1 MCENIKMFDILL
13 IDLSNG
19 EKEITNKN
27 FSEQNSK
34 RPCIVISNDI
44 GNLYSPTIIILPL
57 TTKLKKL
64 NMPTHCILHTREVI
78 GLNKDSMVLGE
89 QIRSIDKSRIIN
101 KVAHIDNEDVQ
112 NRIVSVYM
120 SNMMGAKQYSN
131 ILEKIS
137 NLFFKLI
144 KKGDLTNGRHVQNC
158 IKGRSYKNDRS
169 DAA

>member
-27 FSEQNSK
+27 FSEQNKK
-34 RPCIVISNDI
+34 RPCVVISNDI

-64 NMPTHCILHTREVI
+64 NMPTHCILRSHEIR
-78 GLNKDSMVLGE
+78 GLDRDSMVLGE
-89 QIRSIDKSRIIN
+89 QIRSIDKNRVLSKI
-101 KVAHIDNEDVQ
+101 AHIDNEDVQ
-112 NRIVSVYM
+112 YRIVNVYM

-131 ILEKIS
+131 ILVKIS

-144 KKGDLTNGRHVQNC
+144 KKGDLSNGGNVQNY
-158 IKGRSYKNDRS
+158 IQGRGHKNDRS
-169 DAA
+169 NAA